1 MSLYYHSTRDRSLTA
16 SASQAII
23 SGIAP
28 DGGLFVPSF
37 IPKLTIPLE
46 NLAESSYDEIAY
58 AVLSTYLTDF
68 TETELLACIQV
79 YQEKFLPE
87 SVTPLVKVKSSYYLE
102 LFHGP
107 TLAFKDVALSI
118 LPKFMTRAAKK
129 NNNDKD
135 IVILTATS
143 GDTGKA
149 ALDGFANVP
158 GTRIIVFY
166 PKDGVSEFQER
177 QMLTQS
183 GHNVSVIAVEGNFDD
198 AQNEVKNLFVDEKLK
213 KELTENNLMF
223 SSANS
228 INIGRLIPQIVYYIH
243 AYGQLLNDNRI
254 HAGDFMNVTIPT
266 GNFGNIL
273 AAYYAQQMGLPIKKL
288 IVASNE
294 NNVLSDFF
302 HSGIYN
308 RKREFIRTQS
318 PSMDILVS
326 SNLERLLYHLSN
338 DTDTVKNYMTALSK
352 DGFYKVTAE
361 IMAKAED
368 FYADFAS
375 EIDILQEIKRVFDET
390 GYLLDP
396 HTAVASVVAEKHND
410 HLPMVIAATA
420 SSYKFPKT
428 VLTALEVDLKSS
440 TLESALLHLA
450 KLNKQTLPLSVEKA
464 LYDDFLHH
472 TSIPISKMKQAVREK
487 LHL

>member
-1 MSLYYHSTRDRSLTA
+1 M
-16 SASQAII
+16 
-23 SGIAP
+23 
-28 DGGLFVPSF
+28 
-37 IPKLTIPLE
+37 
-46 NLAESSYDEIAY
+46 
-58 AVLSTYLTDF
+58 
-68 TETELLACIQV
+68 
-79 YQEKFLPE
+79 
-87 SVTPLVKVKSSYYLE
+87 
-102 LFHGP
+102 
-107 TLAFKDVALSI
+107 
-118 LPKFMTRAAKK
+118 
-129 NNNDKD
+129 
-135 IVILTATS
+135 
-143 GDTGKA
+143 
-149 ALDGFANVP
+149 DGFANVP
-158 GTRIIVFY
+158 GTRIIFFY

-183 GHNVSVIAVEGNFDD
+183 GHNVSVIAVEGNFDE

-213 KELTENNLMF
+213 KELTENNLIF

-243 AYGQLLNDNRI
+243 TYGKLLNDKRI
-254 HAGDFMNVTIPT
+254 QAGDFMNVTIPT

-361 IMAKAED
+361 IIAKAKD

-375 EIDILQEIKRVFDET
+375 EIVVFQEIKRVFDET
-390 GYLLDP
+390 GCLLDP
-396 HTAVASVVAEKHND
+396 HTAVASIVAEKHND

-420 SSYKFPKT
+420 SPYKFPKT

-472 TSIPISKMKQAVREK
+472 TSIPIFKMKQAVREK

>member
-1 MSLYYHSTRDRSLTA
+1 MLT
-16 SASQAII
+16 
-23 SGIAP
+23 
-28 DGGLFVPSF
+28 V
-37 IPKLTIPLE
+37 
-46 NLAESSYDEIAY
+46 
-58 AVLSTYLTDF
+58 
-68 TETELLACIQV
+68 
-79 YQEKFLPE
+79 
-87 SVTPLVKVKSSYYLE
+87 
-102 LFHGP
+102 
-107 TLAFKDVALSI
+107 
-118 LPKFMTRAAKK
+118 
-129 NNNDKD
+129 
-135 IVILTATS
+135 TS
-143 GDTGKA
+143 GDTRKA
-149 ALDGFANVP
+149 ALDGFSNVP
-158 GTRIIVFY
+158 GTRIIFFY

-183 GHNVSVIAVEGNFDD
+183 GHNVSVIAVEGNFDE

-213 KELTENNLMF
+213 KELTENNLIF

-243 AYGQLLNDNRI
+243 TYGKLLNDKRI
-254 HAGDFMNVTIPT
+254 QAGDFMNVTIPT

-308 RKREFIRTQS
+308 RKREFIRTHS

-338 DTDTVKNYMTALSK
+338 NTDTVKNYMTALSN
-352 DGFYKVTAE
+352 DGFYEVTAE
-361 IMAKAED
+361 IIAKAKD

-375 EIDILQEIKRVFDET
+375 EIDVLQEIKRVFDET

-396 HTAVASVVAEKHND
+396 HTAVASIVAEKHND
-410 HLPMVIAATA
+410 HLPMIIAATA
-420 SSYKFPKT
+420 SLYKFPKT
-428 VLTALEVDLKSS
+428 VLTALDVDLKSS

-472 TSIPISKMKQAVREK
+472 TSIPISKMKQAVLEK
-487 LHL
+487 LNL